1 MKQNSEYLEKLLIQ
15 FQALIHKTMN
25 RLNLRQHDMDYDD
38 LTQELQLHLL
48 TIFESFQGDPL
59 RSEADRYK
67 FTAYAGRGLY
77 WHGLNLLR
85 QNKMNPVHISD
96 NEEMD
101 WLIEQEGDSD
111 KETQTNIYIEDFLKQ
126 AQGRLSEEDYS
137 LLLHI
142 VEGKYTMDEL
152 AGLMGVS
159 RDTIY
164 QRKKKIQQRLLNIKD
179 CLTH

>member
-1 MKQNSEYLEKLLIQ
+1 
-15 FQALIHKTMN
+15 MN

-85 QNKMNPVHISD
+85 QNKLNPLHISD

-101 WLIEQEGDSD
+101 CLVEQVGTSD
-111 KETQTNIYIEDFLKQ
+111 KDEMYQLDEQVGTSNKETQTNIYIEDFLKQ
-126 AQGRLSEEDYS
+126 AQDILSEKDYS

-142 VEGKYTMDEL
+142 VEGKYTIDEL

-164 QRKKKIQQRLLNIKD
+164 QRKKKIQQRLLNI
-179 CLTH
+179 